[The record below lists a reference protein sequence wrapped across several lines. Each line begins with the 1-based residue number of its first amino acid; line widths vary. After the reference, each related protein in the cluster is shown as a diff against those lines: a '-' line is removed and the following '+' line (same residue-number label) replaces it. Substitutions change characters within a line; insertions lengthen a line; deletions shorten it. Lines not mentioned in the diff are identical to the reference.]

1 MDLQINKKNTIYFIG
16 IGGIGMSGIAL
27 IMKNLG
33 YNVLGS
39 DLSKTSKILEQLR
52 KKKIKIIYGHEN
64 KAILKADIVVV
75 SSAIAKNNKEFQLA
89 NKHKIIIVKR
99 ADMLAHLINLKKNI
113 IVSGSHGKT
122 TITSLISHL
131 LQSNKFY
138 PTIVNGGIINSLN
151 SNATLGKGEWSV
163 VEADESDGS
172 FLKFKSIYSIVSNI
186 DVEHLDYYKKFSNL
200 KNSFE
205 YFLKKTPLLGKNI
218 VCIDDKNLKPLV
230 KKINKKNF
238 LTYGFSKKAN
248 LQCKNVKNI
257 KMGMVFD
264 IDVNLPNKK
273 FEIKKININLLGTHN
288 ILNVVASVAI
298 GLLLNIS
305 IKKIKKS
312 LLSFSGVQ
320 RRLTIVYKRNGT
332 IIYDDYAHHPTEI
345 KAVLQACRNNF
356 KNKKI
361 IAIFQ
366 PHRFSRIIS
375 LYKDFTKSFNNADQV
390 LVCPVYSAGE
400 KNKKFNHQK
409 LCKDIILNSKTEVV
423 YIDNKKQIEMFLKKN
438 LLSNEIVI
446 AMGAGNISSW
456 IRDISSRLKI

>member
-1 MDLQINKKNTIYFIG
+1 
-16 IGGIGMSGIAL
+16 
-27 IMKNLG
+27 
-33 YNVLGS
+33 
-39 DLSKTSKILEQLR
+39 
-52 KKKIKIIYGHEN
+52 
-64 KAILKADIVVV
+64 
-75 SSAIAKNNKEFQLA
+75 
-89 NKHKIIIVKR
+89 
-99 ADMLAHLINLKKNI
+99 
-113 IVSGSHGKT
+113 
-122 TITSLISHL
+122 
-131 LQSNKFY
+131 
-138 PTIVNGGIINSLN
+138 
-151 SNATLGKGEWSV
+151 
-163 VEADESDGS
+163 
-172 FLKFKSIYSIVSNI
+172 
-186 DVEHLDYYKKFSNL
+186 
-200 KNSFE
+200 
-205 YFLKKTPLLGKNI
+205 
-218 VCIDDKNLKPLV
+218 
-230 KKINKKNF
+230 
-238 LTYGFSKKAN
+238 
-248 LQCKNVKNI
+248 
-257 KMGMVFD
+257 MGMVFD

-305 IKKIKKS
+305 IEKIKKS

-423 YIDNKKQIEMFLKKN
+423 YIDNKNQIEMFLKKN